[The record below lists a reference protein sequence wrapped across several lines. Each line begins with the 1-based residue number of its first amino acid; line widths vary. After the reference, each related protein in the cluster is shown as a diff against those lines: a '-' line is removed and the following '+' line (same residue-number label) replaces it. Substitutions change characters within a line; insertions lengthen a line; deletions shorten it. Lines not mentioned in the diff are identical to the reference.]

1 MSKYDKILEDILKNI
16 WRYDMWNYEVVIR
29 WSKENNCY
37 IAKVPELP
45 GCIADGES
53 MEEVKS
59 EIEKSISLWIEVN
72 TKRGIEIPEPKGK
85 SAYA

>member
-1 MSKYDKILEDILKNI
+1 
-16 WRYDMWNYEVVIR
+16 MWNYEVVIR

-45 GCIADGES
+45 GCLADGES